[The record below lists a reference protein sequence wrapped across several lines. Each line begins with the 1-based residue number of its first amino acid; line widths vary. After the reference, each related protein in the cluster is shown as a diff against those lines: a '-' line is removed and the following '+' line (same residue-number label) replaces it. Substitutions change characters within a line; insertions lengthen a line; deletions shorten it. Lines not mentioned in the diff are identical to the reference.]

1 MLEYL
6 LSDEEKRFNTIIAIF
21 RKWVKSKEGA
31 HLDIARCN
39 RTCTRFT
46 TDRMTAIFPDIP
58 NASSGQNT
66 DNHYFYEII
75 NCNGKTTYIQLVISS
90 KNITDKFR
98 DICDK
103 INNYYPTKMGKEDW
117 QWRNPFKTT
126 TIELGDELDKDAIV
140 AMLDAFMKEILEFE
154 TDLTKKLNK

>member
-1 MLEYL
+1 MPKCRSPPFFAWKIVSQEKWSDKICSVMLEYL

-58 NASSGQNT
+58 NASSG
-66 DNHYFYEII
+66 
-75 NCNGKTTYIQLVISS
+75 
-90 KNITDKFR
+90 
-98 DICDK
+98 
-103 INNYYPTKMGKEDW
+103 
-117 QWRNPFKTT
+117 
-126 TIELGDELDKDAIV
+126 
-140 AMLDAFMKEILEFE
+140 
-154 TDLTKKLNK
+154 